1 MKSHLGKGTHFAV
14 SLYIYYVALQLLS
27 VSMGTLVLSSSK
39 NGGSLLGWAREE
51 AVESP
56 TTLNQTFGQIR
67 GIVRI
72 QSRIKSKSMAFNIYS
87 RGSHPLPVSS
97 PVPAVNEVENV
108 IIYLEGSFSS
118 MSSSNR
124 DLVREKEETAE
135 TRSPEVDR
143 SNPSIRQ
150 VNETFVP
157 HVLPIIVG
165 TTVEFPNGDPFFH
178 NVFSLSGTK
187 SFDLGR
193 YPKGQIR
200 AVRFDKPGIIKVF
213 CHIHSNMSA
222 VILVFKHPYFTVPD
236 SGGQFLLPA
245 VPIGSYTLVCW
256 HERLQAVKRPIT
268 VKSGET
274 ISVDV
279 VL

>member
-1 MKSHLGKGTHFAV
+1 MKSPLGKRTYFAV
-14 SLYIYYVALQLLS
+14 SMYIYYVALQGLS
-27 VSMGTLVLSSSK
+27 VSMVTLVLSSSP
-39 NGGSLLGWAREE
+39 NGGSLLGWAREQAGE
-51 AVESP
+51 TP
-56 TTLNQTFGQIR
+56 TNLNQPAGQIR
-67 GIVRI
+67 GVVRI
-72 QSRIKSKSMAFNIYS
+72 ESRIKSKSMAFNIYP
-87 RGSHPLPVSS
+87 RGSHAPPVSS
-97 PVPAVNEVENV
+97 PIPAVNEVQNV
-108 IIYLEGSFSS
+108 VIYLEGSFPS
-118 MSSSNR
+118 MSSPNR
-124 DLVREKEETAE
+124 DLLRKNEEPMEA
-135 TRSPEVDR
+135 RSPEGDR

-157 HVLPIIVG
+157 HVLPIITG

-193 YPKGQIR
+193 YPKGQVR
-200 AVRFDKPGIIKVF
+200 VVRFDKPGIVKVF

-222 VILVFKHPYFTVPD
+222 VIMVFKHPYFTVPD
-236 SGGQFLLPA
+236 SAGQFLLPA
-245 VPIGSYTLVCW
+245 VPIGNYTLVCW

-274 ISVDV
+274 ISVDM